1 MKKLTLSII
10 LILLTGCES
19 SVLYRSTVEFS
30 VDCQQMLG
38 RVGNTCKI
46 KVPESSYVN
55 IDGDTINVE
64 YRP

>member
-1 MKKLTLSII
+1 
-10 LILLTGCES
+10 
-19 SVLYRSTVEFS
+19 
-30 VDCQQMLG
+30 MLG